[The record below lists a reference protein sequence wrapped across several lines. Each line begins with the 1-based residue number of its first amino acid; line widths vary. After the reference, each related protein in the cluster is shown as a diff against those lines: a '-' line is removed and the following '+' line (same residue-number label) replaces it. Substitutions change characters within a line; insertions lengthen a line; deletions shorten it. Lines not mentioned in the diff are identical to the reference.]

1 MTIASGTRLGPYEVI
16 APIGAGGMGE
26 VFKGRDTR
34 LDRSVAIKILPSHLS
49 ANPQLRE
56 RFDREA
62 RTISAL
68 NHPNICT
75 LYDVGSE
82 GETDYL
88 VMELLEGES
97 VADRIARGPLPFA
110 DVLRY
115 GADIA
120 SALDRAHK
128 AGIVHRD
135 LKPGNVMLTKSGA
148 KLLDFGLAK
157 TAMASSSPPSI
168 FSATAAPT
176 AFAAPT
182 QQKPLTEQGTVIGT
196 LQYMAPEQLAGEE
209 ADASTDIFALGA
221 VLYEMAT
228 GHRAFDGK
236 TRTSLVASIVGG
248 EPRPMRELQPLTPP
262 AFEHIVT
269 KCLAK
274 ERERRWQS
282 ASDIADE
289 LRWIAES
296 GSEAGIAAPVA
307 ARRRN
312 RERLAWMLHAAT
324 AVVAAL
330 LAWAWFAAHEPPKR
344 VVETSIPPPAGYRFG
359 LFAGAIVIAPDA
371 SAVVFVL
378 TDSKGSSLGVRP
390 LSSSTVAILPG
401 TEEGTWPF
409 WSADSRQIGFFAGG
423 KLKVIDA
430 TGGPVQTI
438 ADAPTPRGGAW
449 GSDGT
454 IVFAP
459 DAIGPLMKVSAGGGT
474 PVPATKLRPGEIN
487 HRWPAFFPNDKRFV
501 YTATLTSAGATTME
515 GSLDDV
521 SAARE
526 IVKGAPL
533 AFPQFRGWMFFS
545 RGRALIAQRLSR
557 SHELVGGPT
566 VVADSVGSGNV
577 RALSASVAND
587 GTVVFA
593 RGPGFIASEL
603 VWVDRSG
610 RDLERVSGH
619 AVFFCPTLSHD
630 GRRLAVDISDP
641 DTGSGDV
648 WIYDLER
655 KRSSRLTYDPGNESS
670 PLWTPDDKHIVY
682 TSDVRQKDDLYQTA
696 SGGTGTPELLVASNA
711 YKRITD
717 ISPDGKTIIFN
728 VGLNRNTPASD
739 IWTYSVTEK
748 TAKPWLATP
757 FNEATGKLSPDGR
770 WIAYQ
775 SNESGRS
782 EIYVRAFPD
791 SDEKYLI
798 SNNGGVMASWRGDG
812 REIYYVS
819 ADQKMMAVAVKPGA
833 HFEAGTPVAL
843 FDAPV
848 RIHIARQYDVTPD
861 GTRFI
866 LNRRVEE
873 SGTEPLTVLQNW
885 TARLSH

>member
-26 VFKGRDTR
+26 VFKARDTR

-49 ANPQLRE
+49 SNPQLRE

-97 VADRIARGPLPFA
+97 LADRIVRGPLPFA

-157 TAMASSSPPSI
+157 TAMTTSSSPSI
-168 FSATAAPT
+168 FSTTAAPT

-209 ADASTDIFALGA
+209 ADASTDVFALGA

-282 ASDIADE
+282 TSDIADE

-312 RERLAWMLHAAT
+312 RERLAWMLHAIT
-324 AVVAAL
+324 AIVAAL
-330 LAWAWFAAHEPPKR
+330 LVWAWFATHEPAKK
-344 VVETSIPPPAGYRFG
+344 VVETAIPAPAGYRIG
-359 LFAGAIVIAPDA
+359 LFSGAMAIAPDA
-371 SAVVFVL
+371 SSVVLVL
-378 TDSKGSSLGVRP
+378 NDTRGSSLAIRP
-390 LSSSTVAILPG
+390 LSSATVTLLPG
-401 TEEGTWPF
+401 TEDGTWPF
-409 WSADSRQIGFFAGG
+409 WSPDSKQIAFFAAG
-423 KLKVIDA
+423 KLKLMDA
-430 TGGPVQTI
+430 AGGAVQTI
-438 ADAPTPRGGAW
+438 ADAPAPRGGAW

-454 IVFAP
+454 ILFAP
-459 DAIGPLMKVSAGGGT
+459 DGSGPLMKIPASGGT
-474 PVPATKLRPGEIN
+474 AVAATRIGAGEGS
-487 HRWPAFFPNDKRFV
+487 HRWPSFFPGERRFV
-501 YTATLTSAGATTME
+501 FTVTSPASSSVAE
-515 GSLDDV
+515 GSLDNI
-521 SAARE
+521 SATRTL
-526 IVKGAPL
+526 INGSPL
-533 AFPQFRGWMFFS
+533 AFPTVRGWVLFA
-545 RGRALIAQRLSR
+545 RGRSLIAQRLTR
-557 SHELVGGPT
+557 SHELVGPSY
-566 VVADSVGSGNV
+566 VVADGVGSSNT
-577 RALSASVAND
+577 RALSASVASD
-587 GTVVFA
+587 GTVVLA
-593 RGPGFIASEL
+593 RGPGFVSSQL

-610 RDLERVSGH
+610 RELERVSDR

-648 WIYDLER
+648 WIYDLQS

-670 PLWTPDDKHIVY
+670 PLWTPDDRHIVY
-682 TSDVRQKDDLYQTA
+682 TADSRRAKDDLYQTA
-696 SGGTGTPELLVASNA
+696 SGGTGTPELLVADDRA
-711 YKRITD
+711 KRPTD
-717 ISPDGKTIIFN
+717 ISADGKTVIFN
-728 VGLNRNTPASD
+728 AGINRNTPSTD
-739 IWTYSVTEK
+739 IWIYSTTEK

-757 FNEATGKLSPDGR
+757 FGEAAGKLSPDGR

-775 SNESGRS
+775 SNESGRN
-782 EIYVRAFPD
+782 EIYVRAFPE

-812 REIYYVS
+812 REIYYIS
-819 ADQKMMAVAVKPGA
+819 ADQKMMAVAVKPGP
-833 HFEAGTPVAL
+833 HFEAETPVAL

-848 RIHIARQYDVTPD
+848 RVHVARQYDVTPD

-866 LNRRVEE
+866 VNRRVED

-885 TARLSH
+885 TARINR